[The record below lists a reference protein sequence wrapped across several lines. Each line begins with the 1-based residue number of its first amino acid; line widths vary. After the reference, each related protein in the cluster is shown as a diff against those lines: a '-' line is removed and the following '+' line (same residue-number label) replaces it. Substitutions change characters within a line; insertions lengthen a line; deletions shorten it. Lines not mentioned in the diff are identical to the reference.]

1 MCAQIGKFDDILIPV
16 PPALPLK
23 SKIIGS
29 ETDLVQLS
37 SPLMKV
43 KKEEEGIAAIRSG
56 RRSVIVPFGNK
67 IYRLKGCGNDDEG
80 FIL

>member
-1 MCAQIGKFDDILIPV
+1 
-16 PPALPLK
+16 
-23 SKIIGS
+23 
-29 ETDLVQLS
+29 
-37 SPLMKV
+37 MKV